1 MNKANYFKNL
11 YKNKSFIK
19 GFRSI
24 FNLFGNL
31 NKNNYSFDNAGS
43 INSDWSKIRDDFRSN
58 FNY

>member
-19 GFRSI
+19 RFRSI
-24 FNLFGNL
+24 FNLFGNSS
-31 NKNNYSFDNAGS
+31 KNNYNHDGIKS
-43 INSDWSKIRDDFRSN
+43 ILSDWSKIGDDFKSI

>member
-24 FNLFGNL
+24 FNLFGNS
-31 NKNNYSFDNAGS
+31 NKNNYSFDNAKY
-43 INSDWSKIRDDFRSN
+43 INSDWSKIRDDFKSI

>member
-1 MNKANYFKNL
+1 MNKTNYFINS

-24 FNLFGNL
+24 FNLFGNS
-31 NKNNYSFDNAGS
+31 NKNNYRFDNTKS
-43 INSDWSKIRDDFRSN
+43 INSDWSKIGDDFKGI